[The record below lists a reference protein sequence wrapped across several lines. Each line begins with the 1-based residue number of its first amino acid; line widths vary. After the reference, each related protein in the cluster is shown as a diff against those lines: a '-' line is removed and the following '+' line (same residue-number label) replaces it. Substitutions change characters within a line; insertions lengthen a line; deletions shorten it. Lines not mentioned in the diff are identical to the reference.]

1 MMKNRPQPKML
12 TVGELCSAI
21 ADGRLPATIED
32 NQWYQVNGRELRR
45 FANRQQQRPERA
57 VPRSLHLV
65 ER

>member
-1 MMKNRPQPKML
+1 MTKNRPQAKML
-12 TVGELCSAI
+12 TVGELCAAI
-21 ADGRLPATIED
+21 ADGRLSATLED

-45 FANRQQQRPERA
+45 FAHREQPRPERT

>member
-1 MMKNRPQPKML
+1 MMKHIPEPKML

-21 ADGRLPATIED
+21 ADGRLPATLED

-45 FANRQQQRPERA
+45 FARQQQRSERTTSR
-57 VPRSLHLV
+57 PLHLV

>member
-1 MMKNRPQPKML
+1 MKNQPQAKML
-12 TVGELCSAI
+12 TVGELCAAI
-21 ADGRLPATIED
+21 ADGRLPATLED

-45 FANRQQQRPERA
+45 FANRQQQQRPEGV